1 MSTAPDSAD
10 REAVDQESTGR
21 GSAGES
27 EGDHEPTV
35 VVPPGSGA
43 GSRASSCEA
52 SSEASSGASSGGG
65 AVAAEAATTRIEAGE
80 AVAPAAGQADG
91 PADGL
96 PGEADPHSPTV
107 AGMQHPAP
115 TLIGPRAQPQP
126 PAQAGV
132 PAPPTLIAPQS
143 PRPPA
148 ARNRLVTW
156 GALVLA
162 AFVVGG
168 AATAGA
174 LVLRGGDRGSTVHG
188 AGDDKPP
195 AVRSAAPATPGP
207 GPGAST
213 VGAVPSVSAGGS
225 SPAPSPSS
233 TAPAAVPA
241 TPGPASEAGLPENYR
256 LARDP
261 QGFSLGVPR
270 FWQREVSG
278 GQIDYRGTTGNS
290 YLRMGIRSTAQSSYG
305 HFLELQDV
313 VRKKSA
319 DYRNVELTENTFQG
333 RPGARWEFTWTEK
346 GTGRTMHAI
355 DQSYVTEDGTEY
367 AIYFQERDDMWPVAR
382 EVFDVALSTWS
393 VG

>member
-1 MSTAPDSAD
+1 MEREPAAPESAD
-10 REAVDQESTGR
+10 RASVDQEST
-21 GSAGES
+21 SGES
-27 EGDHEPTV
+27 ARDGEDDHEPTV
-35 VVPPGSGA
+35 V
-43 GSRASSCEA
+43 
-52 SSEASSGASSGGG
+52 
-65 AVAAEAATTRIEAGE
+65 
-80 AVAPAAGQADG
+80 APAAAQAVG
-91 PADGL
+91 PPAAQ
-96 PGEADPHSPTV
+96 PGEVDPHSPTV

-115 TLIGPRAQPQP
+115 TLIGPRAQPP
-126 PAQAGV
+126 PAQGGV
-132 PAPPTLIAPQS
+132 PAPPTLIAPPS

-156 GALVLA
+156 GVLVLA

-174 LVLRGGDRGSTVHG
+174 LVLRGGDKGGTVAGPGG
-188 AGDDKPP
+188 AKPP
-195 AVRSAAPATPGP
+195 AARSAAPATPGP
-207 GPGAST
+207 GAST
-213 VGAVPSVSAGGS
+213 ADAVPSVSAGVS
-225 SPAPSPSS
+225 LPVQSPSS

-241 TPGPASEAGLPENYR
+241 TSGPASEAGLPENYR

-270 FWQREVSG
+270 FWQREVNG

-290 YLRMGIRSTAQSSYG
+290 YLRMGIRSTAQSSYD
-305 HFLELQDV
+305 HFLELQDI

-367 AIYFQERDDMWPVAR
+367 AIYFQERDDMWRVAR
-382 EVFDVALSTWS
+382 EVFDVALNTWS

>member
-1 MSTAPDSAD
+1 M
-10 REAVDQESTGR
+10 DQESTSR

-27 EGDHEPTV
+27 EDDHEPTV
-35 VVPPGSGA
+35 VVPAGSGA
-43 GSRASSCEA
+43 DSRAASGEA
-52 SSEASSGASSGGG
+52 SSEASPEGG
-65 AVAAEAATTRIEAGE
+65 AAAAEAATTRFEAGG
-80 AVAPAAGQADG
+80 AVVPAPAQAVG
-91 PADGL
+91 PAAAQ
-96 PGEADPHSPTV
+96 PGEVDPHSPTV
-107 AGMQHPAP
+107 AGVQHPAP
-115 TLIGPRAQPQP
+115 TLIGPRAQPQQ

-132 PAPPTLIAPQS
+132 PAPPALIATPS

-156 GALVLA
+156 GVLVLA

-168 AATAGA
+168 VATAGA
-174 LVLRGGDRGSTVHG
+174 LVLRGGDKGGTAAG
-188 AGDDKPP
+188 PGDDKPS
-195 AVRSAAPATPGP
+195 AVRSAAPATP

-213 VGAVPSVSAGGS
+213 VGAVPSVSAGV
-225 SPAPSPSS
+225 SPPAQSPSS
-233 TAPAAVPA
+233 TAPAAVPV

-290 YLRMGIRSTAQSSYG
+290 YLRMGIRSTAQSSYD
-305 HFLELQDV
+305 HFLELQDI

-367 AIYFQERDDMWPVAR
+367 AIYFQERDDMWRVAR
-382 EVFDVALSTWS
+382 EVFDVALNTWS